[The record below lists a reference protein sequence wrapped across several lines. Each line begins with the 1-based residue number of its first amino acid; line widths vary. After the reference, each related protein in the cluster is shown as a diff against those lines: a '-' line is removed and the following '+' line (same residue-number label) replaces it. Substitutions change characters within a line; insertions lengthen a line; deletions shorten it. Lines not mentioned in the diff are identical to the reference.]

1 MNIEITIKVENV
13 SEIGTV
19 IKKLKEIE
27 IEKDCP
33 YAVIKIEVEKNC

>member
-33 YAVIKIEVEKNC
+33 YAVIKIEAGKNC

>member
-1 MNIEITIKVENV
+1 MKIEITIKVQSI

-33 YAVIKIEVEKNC
+33 YAVIKIEAGKNS